1 MKSEDL
7 VVGGSI
13 VDGQLFLS
21 YATISQPLFVIQ
33 CKWFSSPFCSEQGT
47 VCFKAAEI
55 MRPVDEFFGTD
66 PIEFTVCFKAA
77 EIMQPVDEI
86 FGTDPIE
93 FTVSHLNPSAEL
105 DPEHPELGQWPVGA
119 ALPWLHRWLIRN
131 ERLLNKDYFAK

>member
-33 CKWFSSPFCSEQGT
+33 CKWYCSPHRSEQGT
-47 VCFKAAEI
+47 VLFKAADI
-55 MRPVDEFFGTD
+55 MVPADDFRGTASLS
-66 PIEFTVCFKAA
+66 FTV
-77 EIMQPVDEI
+77 D
-86 FGTDPIE
+86 
-93 FTVSHLNPSAEL
+93 HLNPSAEL

-119 ALPWLHRWLIRN
+119 AYPWLQRWLLHN
-131 ERLLNKDYFAK
+131 ERILNEDYFAK